1 MMNYTTFA
9 TEVKSGLV
17 AKYDQQDMFAP
28 VQDFSFN
35 RYYSSNPDT
44 VKSIITVYYNDLQG
58 REDVQQYLIAECQMA
73 IIEKATNRRAKP

>member
-1 MMNYTTFA
+1 MMSLTTFS

-28 VQDFSFN
+28 MQDFSFN
-35 RYYSSNPDT
+35 RYHSQNPDT

-58 REDVQQYLIAECQMA
+58 REDVQQYLIAECQSA
-73 IIEKATNRRAKP
+73 IIEKATNNQ

>member
-1 MMNYTTFA
+1 MMNYTTFS

-17 AKYDQQDMFAP
+17 AKYDQQDIFAP

-35 RYYSSNPDT
+35 QYHSQNPKT

-58 REDVQQYLIAECQMA
+58 REDVQEYLISECQSA
-73 IIEKATNRRAKP
+73 IIEKAKENK

>member
-1 MMNYTTFA
+1 MMSLTTFA

-35 RYYSSNPDT
+35 RYHSQNAET
-44 VKSIITVYYNDLQG
+44 VRNIITVHYNSIKG
-58 REDVQQYLIAECQMA
+58 REDVQDFIVIECMNA
-73 IIEKATNRRAKP
+73 IIEKATKQ